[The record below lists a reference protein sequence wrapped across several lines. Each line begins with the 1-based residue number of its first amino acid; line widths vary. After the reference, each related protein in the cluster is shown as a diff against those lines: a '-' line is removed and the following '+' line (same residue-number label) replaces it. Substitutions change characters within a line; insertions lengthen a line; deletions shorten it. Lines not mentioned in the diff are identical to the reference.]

1 MIFLL
6 TSIILNI
13 VDRYTPY
20 DEQGY
25 KNMFKN
31 GNTNI
36 NLAIIIVY
44 TIIVSLLVIG
54 VILYKKLKNT
64 STQDISNLYYDIV
77 YYIIIGIWNI
87 CAFYLMF
94 TMINIVE
101 TFKSNEKTNEAYE
114 TKDDENNFTAD
125 ISYNSENYF
134 YDIYCNLR
142 DSNLENIM
150 RFFQYVTEDANT
162 YNLFSYK
169 INPLYMLTNLSKI
182 SAAFLILSILII
194 LVLVIY
200 IFTVNDQLK
209 KIIDISTPIIYIFF
223 LIIFILIFAIFNTK
237 FNKYVLYGLTSSC
250 YKKDLN
256 DLNNI
261 ITPYISMHNNYINVS
276 NDLLLNYIILNVL
289 TSYFK
294 GYTHGKDNLID
305 DNFKRFSDFTK
316 ITGNIPF
323 DNEYELKINDIDD
336 FKSYYEMIYKNTEDI
351 YKYYNNNNITIIES
365 ISFNYDLN
373 HVSKLNNIIKYIYK
387 NLSTINL
394 NNINS
399 DQKLL
404 LNNMVFLKN
413 NNHKFVHYKFMID
426 NKLFD
431 QDISQ
436 NISTDIILNINSSA
450 PINKYLN
457 ILKDIRI
464 NINTLT
470 KEPNEKNKSGL
481 FENIKPCYDLITN
494 TSYDAEKYIGYPPN
508 APTSNLYYIYPEI
521 MKIKIDTRGG
531 DNYLKNIIK
540 NVYNNIN
547 DKNINYIIPYT
558 YNYNINT
565 ITQKTDV
572 DDLHTI
578 GKMKINADI
587 DSELTNNET
596 HMDRIKIMK
605 QAYYTL
611 SYNFAFTYFGNLVI
625 LVILFIIL
633 TKYKSGK

>member
-1 MIFLL
+1 
-6 TSIILNI
+6 
-13 VDRYTPY
+13 
-20 DEQGY
+20 
-25 KNMFKN
+25 
-31 GNTNI
+31 
-36 NLAIIIVY
+36 
-44 TIIVSLLVIG
+44 
-54 VILYKKLKNT
+54 
-64 STQDISNLYYDIV
+64 
-77 YYIIIGIWNI
+77 
-87 CAFYLMF
+87 
-94 TMINIVE
+94 
-101 TFKSNEKTNEAYE
+101 
-114 TKDDENNFTAD
+114 
-125 ISYNSENYF
+125 
-134 YDIYCNLR
+134 
-142 DSNLENIM
+142 
-150 RFFQYVTEDANT
+150 
-162 YNLFSYK
+162 
-169 INPLYMLTNLSKI
+169 
-182 SAAFLILSILII
+182 
-194 LVLVIY
+194 
-200 IFTVNDQLK
+200 
-209 KIIDISTPIIYIFF
+209 
-223 LIIFILIFAIFNTK
+223 
-237 FNKYVLYGLTSSC
+237 
-250 YKKDLN
+250 
-256 DLNNI
+256 
-261 ITPYISMHNNYINVS
+261 
-276 NDLLLNYIILNVL
+276 
-289 TSYFK
+289 
-294 GYTHGKDNLID
+294 
-305 DNFKRFSDFTK
+305 
-316 ITGNIPF
+316 
-323 DNEYELKINDIDD
+323 
-336 FKSYYEMIYKNTEDI
+336 
-351 YKYYNNNNITIIES
+351 
-365 ISFNYDLN
+365 
-373 HVSKLNNIIKYIYK
+373 
-387 NLSTINL
+387 
-394 NNINS
+394 
-399 DQKLL
+399 
-404 LNNMVFLKN
+404 
-413 NNHKFVHYKFMID
+413 MID